1 MNRNLNNA
9 FPIVAAAL
17 GDKLGVKVR
26 VGGQEARTDGDIIQ
40 IPAYDGEDPD
50 YRDVAWG
57 YLAHEAAHVRYT
69 EMSYFNQAAASPI
82 RKALLNILEDVRI
95 EKRLADIYPGT
106 RLTIEKTVRKLIN
119 NGDFAAPT
127 PDDHPAAVL
136 QAFLLFGL
144 RRRELRQTA
153 LSDLADSAERML
165 EDRFPAGAVTRLF
178 GLLSEVPDLI
188 GTRDCLSLTD
198 RILRMIQ
205 EELEKANEEN
215 SSGPD
220 EPGGQDRQTGQS
232 RPAPRDGGSDD
243 SPHSAMDESNDLG
256 ALLDGGKTENDSGIV
271 AHAPEDVRKAAA
283 DGETPLPSSSGQDTK
298 DDAGIGALRAVLS
311 AGDGDIGQDLFE
323 QARDAMRLTA
333 SQSTDISLPTVDEP
347 PRNLQ
352 GGLALLDKSA
362 RESGRIRAT
371 LQGLVQSSRLRR
383 PVHKR
388 AGHRVDGNRLYRIAT
403 GDARIFDRRSPQSAP
418 NTAVHVLVDRSPS
431 MKAMVIHDQK
441 VIGLR
446 IDLAWEASMALALA
460 LEGIPGV
467 NPAVTAFP
475 GHQGADDRV
484 YRVMDHGQRVRQR
497 ASCYGF
503 GTEGGTPLAQGL
515 WYAASRLLACR
526 EPRKVILALT
536 DGEPDNLDAT
546 QDILARCAATGIEV
560 VGIGLGLEV
569 GQVFERS
576 VSILHIHELR
586 ARLFELSRNLLI
598 AA

>member
-17 GDKLGVKVR
+17 GNKLGVKVR
-26 VGGQEARTDGDIIQ
+26 VGGQEAKTDGDIIQ
-40 IPAYDGEDPD
+40 IPAYDGDDPD

-106 RLTIEKTVRKLIN
+106 RLTIEKTVRKLID
-119 NGDFAAPT
+119 NGDFGAPT

-153 LSDLADSAERML
+153 LSDLADSAERTL
-165 EDRFPAGAVTRLF
+165 EDRFPSGAVTRLF
-178 GLLSEVPDLI
+178 GLLSEVPGLT

-215 SSGPD
+215 QSGLGD
-220 EPGGQDRQTGQS
+220 PGGQDRPTGQN
-232 RPAPRDGGSDD
+232 RPDRQDCDSDD
-243 SPHSAMDESNDLG
+243 GSHPAKDEDNDTG
-256 ALLDGGKTENDSGIV
+256 ALPDGGKTENDRGGV
-271 AHAPEDVRKAAA
+271 GQAPEDDRKAAA
-283 DGETPLPSSSGQDTK
+283 DGETPSPSSPGRDSK
-298 DDAGIGALRAVLS
+298 DEAEVCPLRAVLS
-311 AGDGDIGQDLFE
+311 ARDGEIGQDLFE
-323 QARDAMRLTA
+323 RARDAMRLTA
-333 SQSTDISLPTVDEP
+333 SQSADISLPTADEP
-347 PRNLQ
+347 PKDVSR
-352 GGLALLDKSA
+352 GRELLDKSA
-362 RESGRIRAT
+362 GESGRIRAT
-371 LQGLVQSSRLRR
+371 LQGLVQSSRLRKR
-383 PVHKR
+383 VHKR
-388 AGHRVDGNRLYRIAT
+388 SGHRVHGNRLYRIAT
-403 GDARIFDRRSPQSAP
+403 GDARIFDRRSRQAAP

-431 MKAMVIHDQK
+431 MKAIVIHEQK
-441 VIGLR
+441 AVGMR
-446 IDLAWEASMALALA
+446 IDLAWESSMALALA

-475 GHQGADDRV
+475 GRHGADDSV

-497 ASCYGF
+497 ASYFGF

-515 WYAASRLLACR
+515 WYAANRLLACR

-536 DGEPDNLDAT
+536 DGEPDSLDAT
-546 QDILARCAATGIEV
+546 QDILSRCAATGIEV
-560 VGIGLGLEV
+560 VGIGLGLDI

-576 VSILHIHELR
+576 ISILHIHELR
-586 ARLFELSRNLLI
+586 ARLFELSRDLLI

>member
-17 GDKLGVKVR
+17 GNKLGVKVR

-40 IPAYDGEDPD
+40 IPAYDGDDPD

-69 EMSYFNQAAASPI
+69 EMSYFNQAAALPI

-95 EKRLADIYPGT
+95 EKRLAEIYPGT
-106 RLTIEKTVRKLIN
+106 RLTIEKTVRKLID

-127 PDDHPAAVL
+127 PDDHPARVL

-144 RRRELRQTA
+144 RSRELRQTA
-153 LSDLADSAERML
+153 LLDLADSAERML
-165 EDRFPAGAVTRLF
+165 EDRFPPGAVTRLF
-178 GLLSEVPDLI
+178 GLLSEVSGLT

-205 EELEKANEEN
+205 EELEKANEKN
-215 SSGPD
+215 QPNPNA
-220 EPGGQDRQTGQS
+220 PGGQDRPTGQNRS
-232 RPAPRDGGSDD
+232 DRQDGDSDD
-243 SPHSAMDESNDLG
+243 SPHPA
-256 ALLDGGKTENDSGIV
+256 TEEDNDSG
-271 AHAPEDVRKAAA
+271 ALPDSRKTEDNSGSSGRTPEDDRKAAA
-283 DGETPLPSSSGQDTK
+283 DGETPSPSSSGQD
-298 DDAGIGALRAVLS
+298 AGDEAGVRTLRAVLS

-323 QARDAMRLTA
+323 RARGTMRLTS
-333 SQSTDISLPTVDEP
+333 SQSTDISLPTADEP

-352 GGLALLDKSA
+352 GGLALLDRSA
-362 RESGRIRAT
+362 GESGRIRAT
-371 LQGLVQSSRLRR
+371 LQGLVQSSRLRK
-383 PVHKR
+383 PVRKR
-388 AGHRVDGNRLYRIAT
+388 SGHRVDGNRLYRIAT
-403 GDARIFDRRSPQSAP
+403 GDARVFERRSQQAAP
-418 NTAVHVLVDRSPS
+418 NTAVHLLVDRSPS
-431 MKAMVIHDQK
+431 MKAMVIHEQK
-441 VIGLR
+441 VMGLR
-446 IDLAWEASMALALA
+446 IDLVWEASMALALA

-475 GHQGADDRV
+475 GRHGADDRV

-497 ASCYGF
+497 APCYGF

-526 EPRKVILALT
+526 EPRKIILALT
-536 DGEPDNLDAT
+536 DGEPDSLDAT
-546 QDILARCAATGIEV
+546 QNILARCAATGIEV

-586 ARLFELSRNLLI
+586 ARLFELSRDLLI